1 MEFIMNNWYIIIAVS
16 AALGV
21 AVAAIIRFFKLPT
34 EAQLDNVREWL
45 LYAVTEAERELGS
58 GTGQLKLR
66 SVYDMFVL
74 RFPSLVH
81 IIPFDWFS
89 ELVDEALVEMREMLA
104 KNQNVKKI
112 VCPEPEQGNMVGK
125 VGF

>member
-1 MEFIMNNWYIIIAVS
+1 MEFIMNNWFIIIAL
-16 AALGV
+16 AALLGCGIFA
-21 AVAAIIRFFKLPT
+21 AVRFFKLPT
-34 EAQLDNVREWL
+34 EEQLHTVREWL

-66 SVYDMFVL
+66 NVYDMFVL
-74 RFPSLVH
+74 RFPKLVRL
-81 IIPFDWFS
+81 IPFDMFA

-104 KNQNVKKI
+104 KNKNVKKI
-112 VCPEPEQGNMVGK
+112 VCPDPVQGTTCGK